1 MANVNGTEINLM
13 PTEGM
18 REEARRYRAWKAD
31 GEAGGTEV
39 AARRASQILSGDELS
54 PDTVITMAAWFARHE
69 VDKQGEGFSPGED
82 GYPSAGRVAWAA
94 WGGDPG
100 QRWSN
105 AKASAIK
112 AAQERTAGNYATES
126 RPYPNEHAA
135 RLIDPDRFDRFTRET
150 DAGGAG
156 IDFIYGFAGDE
167 PAEIQ
172 AIRFDAARFTADQAR
187 AWLSDHDFEP
197 IIFEPATD
205 NMKARTEGQEV
216 ELRELNQQPLYR
228 SAVVAEVARA
238 ADDPEI
244 VEFTFSSEQPV
255 ERYFGMEVLS
265 HDPEAMN
272 MARLNSGAAPWL
284 WNHNPEVV
292 LGVVERAWMGDDRRG
307 RVRTRW
313 SPNTRIEGSEEYK
326 RRQDWESGTIRNVSF
341 MYSIDEPLDTTSREG
356 FAVVTRFTPMEVSA
370 VSIPADATVGQGR
383 KASHTSS
390 SAPPGAAAASAAP
403 CTPSTPTPMEPS
415 TIDMEAVRA
424 QAAADER
431 TRVASITSLCREH
444 KADDLAQGLI
454 ESGASEADAMRSVL
468 AEIAKR
474 PAAQPATPATPARS
488 AQPIASGGSADIGLT
503 EKEARSFSFVRAI
516 RAQMMPGDRAAH
528 EAAAFEREVSEATAQ
543 RMGITPR
550 GILAPNDVLQRDLTV
565 GTASGAGDL
574 VFTDAR
580 PGSFIELL
588 RNRLALNTLGVTM
601 LTGLQGPVAIPRQTG
616 AATAYWVAESGDPTE
631 SQPSVDQVS
640 LVAKTLGA
648 YTEFSRRLILQ
659 SSIDVEQMVRTELA
673 TVIALE
679 IDRAALYG
687 TGSSS
692 QPEGIKF
699 VTGITTEDFNATNPT
714 YAEIVSMESKV
725 AAGNADIGAMSYL
738 TNSTIFGGFKTTEK
752 ASNTAQF
759 ILEPGGTVNGY
770 NVVRSNQVASG
781 DVFFGVWNQMIMG
794 MWGALDIQV
803 NPYALDKSG
812 SVRVTALQD
821 VDVAVRH
828 PESFCRG
835 NNNL

>member
-18 REEARRYRAWKAD
+18 RAEARRYRAWKED
-31 GEAGGTEV
+31 GEAGGTDV

-69 VDKQGEGFSPGED
+69 VDKQGEGFSPDED
-82 GYPSAGRVAWAA
+82 GYPSPGRVAWAA
-94 WGGDPG
+94 WGGDAG
-100 QRWSN
+100 QTWST
-105 AKASAIK
+105 AKGESIK
-112 AAQERTAGNYATES
+112 KARGERSIEA

-135 RLIDPDRFDRFTRET
+135 RLRDPDQFERFRRES

-156 IDFIYGFAGDE
+156 VDFIYGIRGDQ
-167 PAEIQ
+167 PMVIQ
-172 AIRFDAARFTADQAR
+172 SIRFDVERFTVIQAR
-187 AWLSDHDFEP
+187 QWLDDNDYEP
-197 IIFEPATD
+197 ILFEPAADSMAAKGHPSTMD
-205 NMKARTEGQEV
+205 
-216 ELRELNQQPLYR
+216 LRDLNSEPLYR

-238 ADDPEI
+238 DEDPEV

-272 MARLNSGAAPWL
+272 MSRLNSGAAPWL
-284 WNHNPEVV
+284 WNHNAEVV

-313 SPNTRIEGSEEYK
+313 SPNTKIEGSEEYK

-341 MYSIDEPLDTTSREG
+341 MYSIDAPLDTTSREG
-356 FAVVTRFTPMEVSA
+356 MALVTSFTPMEVSA
-370 VSIPADATVGQGR
+370 VSIPADHTVGQGR
-383 KASHTSS
+383 KATSS
-390 SAPPGAAAASAAP
+390 AGPPGAAAATVAP
-403 CTPSTPTPMEPS
+403 LTHNNSNHMEPS

-474 PAAQPATPATPARS
+474 PAAQPATPATAARS
-488 AQPIASGGSADIGLT
+488 AQPIASGGGSADIGLS
-503 EKEARSFSFVRAI
+503 EKEARSFSFVKAI
-516 RAQMMPGDRAAH
+516 RAQMMPNDRAAY
-528 EAAAFEREVSEATAQ
+528 EAAAFEREVSDATAQ
-543 RMGITPR
+543 RMGVTPR
-550 GILAPNDVLQRDLTV
+550 GILAPNDVLTRDLTV
-565 GTASGAGDL
+565 SNASSAGDL

-616 AATAYWVAESGDPTE
+616 AATAYWVAEGGDPTE
-631 SQPSVDQVS
+631 SEPTVDQVS

-648 YTEFSRRLILQ
+648 FTEFSRRLMLQ

-687 TGSSS
+687 LGSSS
-692 QPEGIKF
+692 QPEGLKL
-699 VTGITTEDFNATNPT
+699 VTGINTEDFNANNPT
-714 YAEIVSMESKV
+714 YAELVSMESKI
-725 AAGNADIGAMSYL
+725 AADNADIGAMSYL
-738 TNSTIFGGFKTTEK
+738 TNSTIYGGFKTTEK
-752 ASNTAQF
+752 AASTAQF
-759 ILEPGGTVNGY
+759 VLEPGGTVNGY
-770 NVVRSNQVASG
+770 NVVRSNQVATG
-781 DVFFGVWNQMIMG
+781 DVFFGVWSQMIMG

-803 NPYALDKSG
+803 NPYANDKSG
-812 SVRVTALQD
+812 GVRVTALQD

-828 PESFCRG
+828 PEAFCRG
-835 NNNL
+835 NNTL

>member
-1 MANVNGTEINLM
+1 MARNI
-13 PTEGM
+13 
-18 REEARRYRAWKAD
+18 EA
-31 GEAGGTEV
+31 
-39 AARRASQILSGDELS
+39 
-54 PDTVITMAAWFARHE
+54 
-69 VDKQGEGFSPGED
+69 
-82 GYPSAGRVAWAA
+82 
-94 WGGDPG
+94 
-100 QRWSN
+100 
-105 AKASAIK
+105 
-112 AAQERTAGNYATES
+112 

-135 RLIDPDRFDRFTRET
+135 RLADPDRFERFAREA
-150 DAGGAG
+150 DAGGSG
-156 IDFIYGFAGDE
+156 VDFIYGFAGDD
-167 PAEIQ
+167 PGVLQ
-172 AIRFDAARFTADQAR
+172 AIRFDAARFSADEAR
-187 AWLSDHDFEP
+187 AWLADHDFEP
-197 IIFEPATD
+197 IVFEPAAD
-205 NMKARTEGQEV
+205 SMKPRSEDQEM

-238 ADDPEI
+238 EEDPDV

-265 HDPEAMN
+265 HSGEAMN
-272 MARLNSGAAPWL
+272 MERLNSGAAPWL
-284 WNHNPEVV
+284 WNHNPEAV

-313 SPNTRIEGSEEYK
+313 SPNTKTEGSEEYK

-341 MYSIDEPLDTTSREG
+341 MYSIDEPLDTSSREG
-356 FAVVTRFTPMEVSA
+356 FAVVTKFTPMEVSA
-370 VSIPADATVGQGR
+370 VSIPADHTVGQGR
-383 KASHTSS
+383 KASHPSS
-390 SAPPGAAAASAAP
+390 SGPPSAAAAPAAP
-403 CTPSTPTPMEPS
+403 LTPNSNTQMDPS

-431 TRVASITSLCREH
+431 SRVASITSLCREH

-468 AEIAKR
+468 SEIAKR
-474 PAAQPATPATPARS
+474 PAAQPATPAAPARS
-488 AQPIASGGSADIGLT
+488 AQPIATGGSADIGLT
-503 EKEARSFSFVRAI
+503 DKEARSFSFVRAI
-516 RAQMMPGDRAAH
+516 RAQMMPGDRAAY

-565 GTASGAGDL
+565 GNASAAGDL

-601 LTGLQGPVAIPRQTG
+601 LTGLQGPVAIPRQNG
-616 AATAYWVAESGDPTE
+616 AAQAYWVAEGGEPTE

-648 YTEFSRRLILQ
+648 YTEFSRRLMLQ

-692 QPEGIKF
+692 QPEGLKL
-699 VTGITTEDFNATNPT
+699 VTGINTEDFNAANPT
-714 YAEIVSMESKV
+714 YAELVSMESKI
-725 AAGNADIGAMSYL
+725 AADNADIGAMSYV
-738 TNSTIFGGFKTTEK
+738 TNSTIYGGFKTTEK
-752 ASNTAQF
+752 AENTAQF
-759 ILEPGGTVNGY
+759 VLEPGGTVNGY
-770 NVVRSNQVASG
+770 NVVRSNQIASG

-812 SVRVTALQD
+812 GVRVTALQD

-835 NNNL
+835 NNTL